1 MDFRNALKEL
11 RRVLKNE
18 GKIMAL
24 EPNGSNPVL
33 RASRAINRNFLH
45 IDSTSSE
52 TLHST
57 ENYVREF
64 AGSGFNDITI
74 RYFSFDSMTKMRW
87 KNTAL
92 RLLAMCKFGAQKLS
106 RMLPEKFGSE
116 YVMQHFGNKKFRF
129 IYGDILD
136 FELLKKSM
144 EGSEFV
150 FHLAA
155 NADIRKGLED
165 TKRDLMHNTFGTYN
179 VIEAM
184 RLNGI
189 KKIAFAS
196 SAAVYG
202 EPDKHPTPEDC
213 PLISTSFY
221 GASKSAGE
229 NLIESFCDA
238 FGFQTWIYRFV
249 SVVGERYTHGCVY
262 DFIKKLNSNPKELE
276 ILGDG
281 TQRKSYVY
289 IADCVDAMFHVIKHA
304 DKKVN
309 IYNIGTDY
317 FLNVKEIAE
326 D

>member
-1 MDFRNALKEL
+1 MKYFITGGAGFIGSHIADRLMAQSHEVVVYDKLVNGKKEF
-11 RRVLKNE
+11 VK
-18 GKIMAL
+18 
-24 EPNGSNPVL
+24 
-33 RASRAINRNFLH
+33 
-45 IDSTSSE
+45 
-52 TLHST
+52 
-57 ENYVREF
+57 
-64 AGSGFNDITI
+64 
-74 RYFSFDSMTKMRW
+74 
-87 KNTAL
+87 
-92 RLLAMCKFGAQKLS
+92 
-106 RMLPEKFGSE
+106 
-116 YVMQHFGNKKFRF
+116 QHFGNKKFRF

-196 SAAVYG
+196 SSAVYG

-289 IADCVDAMFHVIKHA
+289 IADCVDAMFHVIEHA

-317 FLNVKEIAE
+317 FLNVNKIADIVTGE
-326 D
+326 LGLKNVKYHYTGGIRGWQGDSPIIFLSVEKINKLGWKAKTSIEEAVRRAARYLLENNHLMYGVK